1 MLCCT
6 GVVEMDNVTTDSRN
20 SCMVLKS
27 HWMEEPVGAWCWYQT
42 PFPKRMMKMLS
53 EDQPRMV

>member
-27 HWMEEPVGAWCWYQT
+27 HCLVLVSDT
-42 PFPKRMMKMLS
+42 IPK
-53 EDQPRMV
+53 ENDENAF